1 MLRPGVRD
9 RCSAALAIIRRLG
22 SVAEVLA
29 DRAYTTAKPEHWAR
43 PLRTM
48 GIVETKDLHE
58 TQRGVRPGPVPDTI
72 WLDGRLHSAAIPTD
86 LSELDPPRPA
96 DSATTM
102 ARRRGGPGGGGA
114 GGHSLAV
121 YCDLDGGFDLDGG
134 TLMPGSGGPGAG
146 GARPGA
152 SLSIY
157 GCQP

>member
-1 MLRPGVRD
+1 MESYFLISWVSDQYATPPGPRPAGGAAARRPGQVLR
-9 RCSAALAIIRRLG
+9 

-86 LSELDPPRPA
+86 LRELDPPRPA
-96 DSATTM
+96 DSATTK
-102 ARRRGGPGGGGA
+102 ARRREEFDRRRKYEFV
-114 GGHSLAV
+114 GHSSAAA
-121 YCDLDGGFDLDGG
+121 D
-134 TLMPGSGGPGAG
+134 
-146 GARPGA
+146 ARQQ
-152 SLSIY
+152 
-157 GCQP
+157 GCSPPSRCWA